1 MDQSALPWTG
11 APPRTENTSTFG
23 RWMRIHYRAMRLR
36 RLTRRAER
44 DPWTDHVSPWMYWG
58 LHR

>member
-1 MDQSALPWTG
+1 
-11 APPRTENTSTFG
+11 
-23 RWMRIHYRAMRLR
+23 MRIHYRAMRLR